1 MSYDNDTADHAIRA
15 LKEEVAKIREEQF
28 AKAFPLNS
36 GGRGG
41 GKLSSSIGGSLP
53 TTGTATFIPNVIRL
67 TKDTGVI
74 NKLNYKT
81 LVPNMEFAINE
92 TITGGTSGATAII
105 GDIDI
110 LTSTT
115 GVLTLKPNS
124 ISGTFTNNENLN
136 GSINGNAKVD
146 GTLYT
151 QTGRGH
157 LNAGSA
163 SIIVEGVATPYEIH
177 FIDNAKNNGQIVLL
191 RAQNGQTIR
200 LRRAITTDANTGN
213 LDLDSSFNIIEN
225 AIVILQYQG
234 ASNVTSDGGWV
245 PVLSSVTSGGAG
257 NVFDFPIL
265 YPKEDLG
272 DQSGAVGLSLNQAN
286 GHYKRIRMIGNISL
300 TFSSPP
306 PSSNGFKFYVLLVQ
320 DGTGSRTLT
329 ALPASVKNGASI
341 LTQIDSAVN
350 SQTLIQFVTADGGV
364 TYHAQIIAPAGAGQ
378 DTPWQVD
385 HDANTYD
392 LFNLD
397 KLRFAPAGGFSFP
410 TDATVKG
417 LSTSGT
423 GIEANVPPSQQ
434 YRWYIGGFPH
444 MTLDTFDLLMHD
456 FNIKDV
462 RFLGFTDSPSFTAH
476 ITSET
481 SNARLYYS
489 VTGAGS
495 HHAFYVDNGVNANM
509 EMRLNVNKSNVNLDM
524 VTNDI
529 INLDQAQFD
538 AFGGFVSSIDHGQR
552 RISGGNSGINI
563 NVPKLKTVKLWFE
576 NTGQTNS
583 DLKYEFRQDG
593 LDMYT
598 NNIFNVQGIFFPN
611 AGSIIDLAGFGLEF
625 LAGVNPPFGT
635 GNPQTMNF
643 RVRGPAPSYTQ
654 LDMFVLDGLGHNTTN
669 GGGMKMSTDLNLQ
682 TQNIHNV
689 DMINFSSNNGI
700 VGGNQFAI
708 AGSTDANRLEFNVP
722 FFKSF
727 SFREN
732 DTEFMSLEEGLLTMN
747 FVFSD
752 PRIRANQFE
761 LLTHTLGTSGMV
773 DGMIRQVN
781 NGGSLDIMVGTGG
794 FIRNLTNAFG
804 TSFIG
809 FTADADLNMG
819 TFNIFNLDVLRYAVD
834 SGVIGFGEYGSAVNA
849 GNTKLQWSVPLGKFY
864 DWQVNLTSIA
874 TLNTASFHMKTNTF
888 ITNPSIIADGA
899 FILGANHANG
909 TTGML
914 NGEDRLVGNDVI
926 FRSGNT
932 NVNLTTLSAGGA
944 DNLGD
949 HTATQ
954 PLNMAFNTITNYL
967 GWTSSGGHAF
977 FVNAGLQN
985 FQLGSSTDA
994 FRWIISGNPTPLM
1007 ELGITDL
1014 NVRNKQ
1020 ITNVSNPLNN
1030 LDAVNLQTLNS
1041 AIAGIDVSTWSTF
1054 PATSIVNLASNSLQN
1069 FTSWTNA
1076 FGQSWIGGPS
1086 GQSFNIG
1093 AGDSYDYNVNAVP
1106 KFSIG
1111 SVENDSFVNLNMNGF
1126 KVINS
1131 GATVGGDAST
1141 TLTTKGYVDSLV
1153 GGGIDTTA
1161 NFTWTGSHTFNGA
1174 SVSLIAPAIFIGNS
1188 IADGISVG
1196 GRFVTDLISSNLS
1209 DLGEFGNRWNVIY
1222 GTSLQLQFGAQIN
1235 NITTNSSTN
1244 NNTSVMTSQAV
1255 QTLVASVGGV
1265 SLSGTNTWTGIN
1277 TFNNGV
1283 LFNSAVGFVAGSIQP
1298 TAITGTAVNLNST
1311 QTITGTKTF
1320 TQATFNISGNLN
1332 QDGGQIGFRG
1342 RTPQS
1347 ITTMPSAPATLAG
1360 LQSTLNLLSSI
1371 LRGMGIVG

>member
-28 AKAFPLNS
+28 AKSFPLNS

-92 TITGGTSGATAII
+92 TI
-105 GDIDI
+105 
-110 LTSTT
+110 
-115 GVLTLKPNS
+115 
-124 ISGTFTNNENLN
+124 TNNENLN

-300 TFSSPP
+300 TFCSPP
-306 PSSNGFKFYVLLVQ
+306 PSSNGFKF
-320 DGTGSRTLT
+320 
-329 ALPASVKNGASI
+329 
-341 LTQIDSAVN
+341 
-350 SQTLIQFVTADGGV
+350 
-364 TYHAQIIAPAGAGQ
+364 
-378 DTPWQVD
+378 
-385 HDANTYD
+385 
-392 LFNLD
+392 
-397 KLRFAPAGGFSFP
+397 
-410 TDATVKG
+410 
-417 LSTSGT
+417 
-423 GIEANVPPSQQ
+423 
-434 YRWYIGGFPH
+434 
-444 MTLDTFDLLMHD
+444 FDLLMHD

-635 GNPQTMNF
+635 GNLQTMNF
-643 RVRGPAPSYTQ
+643 RVRGSAPSYTQ
-654 LDMFVLDGLGHNTTN
+654 SDMFVLDGLGHNTTN

-781 NGGSLDIMVGTGG
+781 NGGSLDIMV
-794 FIRNLTNAFG
+794 
-804 TSFIG
+804 
-809 FTADADLNMG
+809 
-819 TFNIFNLDVLRYAVD
+819 D

-888 ITNPSIIADGA
+888 ITNPSIIADG
-899 FILGANHANG
+899 
-909 TTGML
+909 
-914 NGEDRLVGNDVI
+914 
-926 FRSGNT
+926 
-932 NVNLTTLSAGGA
+932 
-944 DNLGD
+944 
-949 HTATQ
+949 
-954 PLNMAFNTITNYL
+954 
-967 GWTSSGGHAF
+967 
-977 FVNAGLQN
+977 
-985 FQLGSSTDA
+985 
-994 FRWIISGNPTPLM
+994 
-1007 ELGITDL
+1007 
-1014 NVRNKQ
+1014 
-1020 ITNVSNPLNN
+1020 
-1030 LDAVNLQTLNS
+1030 
-1041 AIAGIDVSTWSTF
+1041 
-1054 PATSIVNLASNSLQN
+1054 
-1069 FTSWTNA
+1069 
-1076 FGQSWIGGPS
+1076 
-1086 GQSFNIG
+1086 
-1093 AGDSYDYNVNAVP
+1093 
-1106 KFSIG
+1106 
-1111 SVENDSFVNLNMNGF
+1111 
-1126 KVINS
+1126 
-1131 GATVGGDAST
+1131 
-1141 TLTTKGYVDSLV
+1141 
-1153 GGGIDTTA
+1153 
-1161 NFTWTGSHTFNGA
+1161 
-1174 SVSLIAPAIFIGNS
+1174 
-1188 IADGISVG
+1188 
-1196 GRFVTDLISSNLS
+1196 
-1209 DLGEFGNRWNVIY
+1209 
-1222 GTSLQLQFGAQIN
+1222 
-1235 NITTNSSTN
+1235 
-1244 NNTSVMTSQAV
+1244 
-1255 QTLVASVGGV
+1255 
-1265 SLSGTNTWTGIN
+1265 
-1277 TFNNGV
+1277 
-1283 LFNSAVGFVAGSIQP
+1283 
-1298 TAITGTAVNLNST
+1298 
-1311 QTITGTKTF
+1311 
-1320 TQATFNISGNLN
+1320 
-1332 QDGGQIGFRG
+1332 
-1342 RTPQS
+1342 
-1347 ITTMPSAPATLAG
+1347 
-1360 LQSTLNLLSSI
+1360 
-1371 LRGMGIVG
+1371 